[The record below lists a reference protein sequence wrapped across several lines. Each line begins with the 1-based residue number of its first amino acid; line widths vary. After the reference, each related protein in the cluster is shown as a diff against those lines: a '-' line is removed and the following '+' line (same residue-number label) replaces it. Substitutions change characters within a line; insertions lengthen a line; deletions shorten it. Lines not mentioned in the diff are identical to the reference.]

1 MKKLIDRLYGIYLDE
16 YSEIPKE
23 EKQILE
29 KECKIFQALKKD
41 FPQEKQKLLYE
52 YDELINLRH
61 TKQNSSTFQQGFK
74 WGSLFVLQILGF
86 DVEL

>member
-1 MKKLIDRLYGIYLDE
+1 MNTAKFPERKNKFLKKKCE
-16 YSEIPKE
+16 
-23 EKQILE
+23 
-29 KECKIFQALKKD
+29 IFQALKKD

-52 YDELINLRH
+52 YDELVNLRH